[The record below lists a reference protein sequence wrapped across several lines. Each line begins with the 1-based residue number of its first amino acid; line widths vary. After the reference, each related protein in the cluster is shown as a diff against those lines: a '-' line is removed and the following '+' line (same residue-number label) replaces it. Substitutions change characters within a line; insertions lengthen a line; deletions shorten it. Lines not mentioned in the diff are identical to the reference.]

1 MFAEVARAVA
11 GRDVHASG
19 KRHGE
24 MGEIPADAA
33 AFLVALRRGAVP
45 SGMVVAEFNAVVG
58 VVADRLRSL
67 PSAPDASEERPGE
80 VRKLLGVA
88 VATCQQEGEDVTRQ
102 RRNVPLRRGRANLIR
117 QAAILDDEL
126 AADFEQSRRCDEA
139 GTDVAI
145 RIEVVPRVHGGRKLH
160 RLIAENV
167 PVSRGMGGQHE
178 HHGNRVWTLKGDVVT
193 CPNFHKNL
201 LILLRGESANSEVR
215 SEVK

>member
-1 MFAEVARAVA
+1 
-11 GRDVHASG
+11 
-19 KRHGE
+19 

-45 SGMVVAEFNAVVG
+45 PGMVVAEFDAVVG

-67 PSAPDASEERPGE
+67 PSAPDAAEERPGE

-102 RRNVPLRRGRANLIR
+102 RRYVPLMRGRANLIR

-139 GTDVAI
+139 GILT
-145 RIEVVPRVHGGRKLH
+145 
-160 RLIAENV
+160 AER
-167 PVSRGMGGQHE
+167 PAS
-178 HHGNRVWTLKGDVVT
+178 
-193 CPNFHKNL
+193 
-201 LILLRGESANSEVR
+201 
-215 SEVK
+215 